1 MATTERP
8 IRNNLD
14 GEVSL
19 ELAVSRWARLVRL
32 GTLASRERAL
42 SLIGC
47 SRCLRVLRDQE
58 WVHAKT
64 VIRELRSFEYEAAP
78 HFESVLCPIC
88 TVSIQLRRVQ
98 ARARLGRTNRTR
110 ARGRH

>member
-1 MATTERP
+1 MATTARP
-8 IRNNLD
+8 IRSYLD

-19 ELAVSRWARLVRL
+19 ELPVSGALVSSNS
-32 GTLASRERAL
+32 GALASRGGAL

-98 ARARLGRTNRTR
+98 ARARLGTDRTR